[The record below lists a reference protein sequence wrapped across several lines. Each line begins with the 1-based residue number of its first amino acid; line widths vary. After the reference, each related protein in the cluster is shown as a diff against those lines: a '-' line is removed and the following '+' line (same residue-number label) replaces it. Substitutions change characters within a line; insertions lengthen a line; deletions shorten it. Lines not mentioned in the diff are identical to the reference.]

1 MASLNKVFL
10 MGNLTRD
17 PEVRYTP
24 SGAAVGDL
32 GLAVSRRFKSS
43 DGENREETCFVNITV
58 WGRQAETCAE
68 YLKKGRP
75 VMVEGRLRYEEWE
88 KDGKKNSK
96 IVVVAERVAGDA
108 ETLRAK
114 PFYGLYLEPI
124 SPLHIETSIAER
136 ALFCAEHEIPFTFA
150 PGAVVSST
158 KMSAAYTLPT
168 SASSGLVSRSALSF
182 SAALFTARP
191 PNMVAREPVV

>member
-32 GLAVSRRFKSS
+32 GLAVSRKFKAG
-43 DGENREETCFVNITV
+43 DGEVREETCFVNVTV

-75 VMVEGRLRYEEWE
+75 VMVEGRLKYDDWE
-88 KDGKKNSK
+88 KDGKKFNK
-96 IVVVAERVAGDA
+96 LTVTAERIQFLGGRDGGGSGSGGGGAATQDTGGASADDD
-108 ETLRAK
+108 ENL
-114 PFYGLYLEPI
+114 PF
-124 SPLHIETSIAER
+124 
-136 ALFCAEHEIPFTFA
+136 
-150 PGAVVSST
+150 
-158 KMSAAYTLPT
+158 
-168 SASSGLVSRSALSF
+168 
-182 SAALFTARP
+182 
-191 PNMVAREPVV
+191 

>member
-32 GLAVSRRFKSS
+32 GLAVSRRFKTS
-43 DGENREETCFVNITV
+43 DGESKEETCFVNITV

-88 KDGKKNSK
+88 KDGKKNNK
-96 IVVVAERVAGDA
+96 IVVVAERVQFLGSRDGGSEGGGQGGSGGGQSYGGNSGGGNSGGGQSYGGGSGGGNAGGGSAPSGGGAAPMGDD
-108 ETLRAK
+108 ENL
-114 PFYGLYLEPI
+114 PF
-124 SPLHIETSIAER
+124 
-136 ALFCAEHEIPFTFA
+136 
-150 PGAVVSST
+150 
-158 KMSAAYTLPT
+158 
-168 SASSGLVSRSALSF
+168 
-182 SAALFTARP
+182 
-191 PNMVAREPVV
+191 